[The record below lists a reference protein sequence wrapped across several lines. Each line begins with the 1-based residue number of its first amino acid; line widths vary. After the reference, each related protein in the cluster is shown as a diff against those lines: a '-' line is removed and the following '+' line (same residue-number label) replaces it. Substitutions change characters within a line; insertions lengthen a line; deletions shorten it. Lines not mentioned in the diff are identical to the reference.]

1 MKQISV
7 WDIEADEIEK
17 ICDVNEVSEAEVV
30 EALMDYVEDVKKDNG
45 WK

>member
-17 ICDVNEVSEAEVV
+17 ICDVNEVFEAEVI
-30 EALMDYVEDVKKDNG
+30 EALMDYVEDVKKNNG